1 MDYGKAVR
9 VARAISGIQQ
19 KELADRAGLNSSYVS
34 LIEMGKRKPS
44 IKAVRALSSALE
56 MPPDLLA
63 LLGIEPEDLSLA
75 GTNEVDE
82 VAKSLFKV
90 LLAEPSEKNEP
101 KGKTKKRVRSKNKQ
115 S

>member
-44 IKAVRALSSALE
+44 LKAVRALSSAL
-56 MPPDLLA
+56 
-63 LLGIEPEDLSLA
+63 
-75 GTNEVDE
+75 
-82 VAKSLFKV
+82 
-90 LLAEPSEKNEP
+90 
-101 KGKTKKRVRSKNKQ
+101 
-115 S
+115 

>member
-44 IKAVRALSSALE
+44 LKAVRALSSALE
-56 MPPDLLA
+56 MPPDLLT
-63 LLGIEPEDLSLA
+63 LLGTEPEDLSLA
-75 GTNEVDE
+75 GTTEVEE

-90 LLAEPSEKNEP
+90 LLAEPSHKDEP
-101 KGKTKKRVRSKNKQ
+101 KAKTKKRVRS
-115 S
+115 

>member
-44 IKAVRALSSALE
+44 LKAVRALSSALE
-56 MPPDLLA
+56 MPPDLLT
-63 LLGIEPEDLSLA
+63 LLGIESEDLSLA
-75 GTNEVDE
+75 DTNEVDE

-90 LLAEPSEKNEP
+90 LLAEPSQRNEP
-101 KGKTKKRVRSKNKQ
+101 KAKRKKRVRS
-115 S
+115 